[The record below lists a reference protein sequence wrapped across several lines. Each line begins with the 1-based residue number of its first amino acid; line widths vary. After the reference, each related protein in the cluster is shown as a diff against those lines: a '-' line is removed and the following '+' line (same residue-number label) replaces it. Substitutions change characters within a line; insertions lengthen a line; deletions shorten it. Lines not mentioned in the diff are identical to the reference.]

1 MAPLLTGRGDSLDV
15 ERPVYAVPVT
25 SWPAPLVPSVPGQGV
40 PLRIYDTSAGEVRAS
55 SPGQTARLY
64 VCGITPYDAT
74 HLGHAATYVTF
85 DVLQRVWRD
94 NGHAVHYV
102 QNVTDVDD
110 PLLERAQRDGLDW
123 RELAERETQLFR
135 EDMTA
140 LAVLPPDDYVSVVAT
155 VPQIAEDVAHLLDNG
170 HAYRVPVPT
179 EEGSGEDVYFDVAVD
194 GRFGEV
200 SGWTR
205 EQMLAVYADRGG
217 DPDRPGKRDPL
228 DPLLWRAVRAGE
240 PSWDGGVLGPGR
252 PGWHA
257 ECTTIA
263 LRCLGMSFDV
273 QGGGTDLV
281 FPHHEMSAVQAEGLT
296 GDWPFARSYVHQA
309 MVGLDG
315 EKMSKSRG
323 NLVLVSRLR
332 ADGHDPLAI
341 RLALLARS
349 YRTDWAWSDDLLAD
363 AEARLERWR
372 AAAARPT
379 GPDAGLTVAAVR
391 ERLADD
397 LDTPGALAAVDR
409 WVDAV
414 LADGASAGASSDNGR
429 AGWSAEAPGLI
440 AAAVDALLGVRLTP
454 PS

>member
-1 MAPLLTGRGDSLDV
+1 
-15 ERPVYAVPVT
+15 
-25 SWPAPLVPSVPGQGV
+25 VPGEAV
-40 PLRIYDTSAGEVRAS
+40 PLRVYDTSSSEVVPS
-55 SPGQTARLY
+55 EPGPTAKLY

-94 NGHAVHYV
+94 NGHTVHYV

-110 PLLERAQRDGLDW
+110 PLLERAERDGVDW
-123 RELAERETQLFR
+123 RDLAVRETELFR

-140 LAVLPPDDYVSVVAT
+140 LAVLPPDEYVSVVDSVAEIAT
-155 VPQIAEDVAHLLDNG
+155 DVARLLESG
-170 HAYRVPVPT
+170 HAYRLAVDEPT
-179 EEGSGEDVYFDVAVD
+179 ADGGADVYFDLSTED
-194 GRFGEV
+194 RFGEV
-200 SGWTR
+200 SGWSR
-205 EQMLAVYADRGG
+205 AEMLAVYADRGG

-228 DPLLWRAVRAGE
+228 DPLLWRAARPGE

-252 PGWHA
+252 PGWHV

-263 LRCLGMSFDV
+263 LRSLGMTFDV

-296 GDWPFARSYVHQA
+296 GEWPFARAYVHQA

-332 ADGHDPLAI
+332 ADGRDPMAL

-349 YRTDWAWSDDLLAD
+349 YRTEWAWTDDLLAD
-363 AEARLERWR
+363 AQARLDRWR
-372 AAAARPT
+372 DAVSRPT
-379 GPDAGLTVAAVR
+379 GPNATATVAAVR

-409 WVDAV
+409 WVAEQLDGGATGTPQRDATRDDTTRDDTA
-414 LADGASAGASSDNGR
+414 LDATTPDDTTSDDK
-429 AGWSAEAPGLI
+429 APALL

-454 PS
+454 AS